1 MNLTNATNSTAEAG
15 SDRDETLGIVLVCI
29 IESVFAVICNVLLLI
44 VFFKNPYGDMRGTA
58 SMLIFNVTL
67 CDLLSACVFIIWN
80 TSHWWR
86 CPTWLYKVINVG
98 LWIPVLT
105 SILTLLV
112 LSFERYIVVK
122 WPWKESQLITKR
134 RTVVACATTWIV
146 SIVLCVTLDGNNQTI
161 FLLVLS
167 TVIEISVFIQVL
179 FYVLLW
185 RQRKSEELSSATQLD
200 QREQRQLTLVVFLL
214 VVLVI
219 VTILPQVISYQM
231 FAALTLMQKLPE
243 TEDRLSYVVFYLLP
257 LYSANFLLDPIIY
270 AWRLKKYRK
279 SFFAVFWKKEQPRVI
294 DIEIKLFI

>member
-185 RQRKSEELSSATQLD
+185 RQRKSEELSTAIQD
-200 QREQRQLTLVVFLL
+200 QGEQRQLTLVVFLL

-231 FAALTLMQKLPE
+231 LAALTLMQKLPE

-279 SFFAVFWKKEQPRVI
+279 SFFAVFWRKEQPRLI
-294 DIEIKLFI
+294 DIEMK

>member
-185 RQRKSEELSSATQLD
+185 RQRKSEELSTAIQD
-200 QREQRQLTLVVFLL
+200 QGEQRQLTLVVFLL

-231 FAALTLMQKLPE
+231 LTALTLMQKLPE

-294 DIEIKLFI
+294 DIEMK